1 MRIAHLSDIHVLD
14 LTGVRAWRYLNKRL
28 TGLANVIGSRRNAH
42 PVHVLEAAIAGLVA
56 DPVDHV
62 VITGDLSNLALESE
76 FERARALIAPLG
88 GYDRLSVI
96 PGNHD
101 IYTRGSARSKRFEGY
116 FGDLMWSGGADRT
129 FPWFKDLGEVKL
141 IGFNSAFPTAPL
153 MAVGGVDDAQLDRL
167 RGLASS
173 GALGGGCA
181 CALVHHNLHPRGWR
195 KDRMHGLQN
204 RDALIGA
211 CADAGVSVILHGHT
225 HKAHRFD
232 RDGVTIIGCGSST
245 WSDPA
250 PAHMARY
257 NVYDIGD
264 GALRST
270 EVRIYDPERGAFA
283 PPTTAA

>member
-1 MRIAHLSDIHVLD
+1 MRIAHLSDVHVLD

-42 PVHVLEAAIAGLVA
+42 PVHIFEAAIASLRA

-101 IYTRGSARSKRFEGY
+101 IYTRGSARSKRFEAY
-116 FGDLMWSGGADRT
+116 FGELMWPDGAERT

-153 MAVGGVDDAQLDRL
+153 IAVGEVGPDQLRRL
-167 RGLASS
+167 HALSAG
-173 GALGGGCA
+173 GALAGGCA
-181 CALVHHNLHPRGWR
+181 VALVHHNLHSRGWR
-195 KDRMHGLQN
+195 KDRMHGLQD
-204 RDALIGA
+204 RDAVIAA
-211 CADAGVSVILHGHT
+211 CAEAGVSVVLHGHT
-225 HKAHRFD
+225 HKAHRFV
-232 RDGVTIIGCGSST
+232 RDGVTVIGCGSST

-257 NVYDIGD
+257 NVYDVGD

-270 EVRIYDPERGAFA
+270 QVRIYDPQRGAFA
-283 PPTTAA
+283 PPVTAA